1 MAIKKSGPMI
11 REVWPEDEL
20 GRFNQTGNEVRSD
33 LKKKKKKS
41 TRKIIIQMNFSR

>member
-1 MAIKKSGPMI
+1 VAIKKSGPMI

-33 LKKKKKKS
+33 LKKKKS

>member
-1 MAIKKSGPMI
+1 VAIKKSGPMI
-11 REVWPEDEL
+11 REVWPAEDEL

-33 LKKKKKKS
+33 LKKKKS